1 MAYSV
6 HVADSQ
12 HTQVSVRDRSY
23 DTDAVVTIPNLL
35 SALRLV
41 GVPVFLVLILLER
54 DVAAIVLLAIAS
66 ATDWLDGKLA
76 RGLHQVSRLGQM
88 LDPVA
93 DRLYIAATVV
103 GLTVRGIIPWWFL
116 VVLLARD
123 VMMLCLVP
131 ALKTRGYTSLP
142 VHFVG
147 KAATFCL
154 LYALPLVL
162 LGHGPWSWSPL
173 ARIIGWAFALW
184 GVFLYWWAGVL
195 YAHQTRLLLAS
206 APPVHGPRG
215 DARR

>member
-1 MAYSV
+1 MG
-6 HVADSQ
+6 DSQ
-12 HTQVSVRDRSY
+12 HSEVSVRETGY
-23 DTDAVVTIPNLL
+23 DTDAVITIPNLL
-35 SALRLV
+35 SALRLA
-41 GVPVFLVLILLER
+41 GVPLFLALILR
-54 DVAAIVLLAIAS
+54 HADVAAIVLLAIAS

-76 RGLHQVSRLGQM
+76 RGLHQISRLGQM

-116 VVLLARD
+116 VVLLTRD
-123 VMMLCLVP
+123 IMMLCLVP

-162 LGHGPWSWSPL
+162 LGAGPWGWAPA
-173 ARIIGWAFALW
+173 ARIVGWAFALW
-184 GVFLYWWAGVL
+184 GAFLYWWAGAL
-195 YAHQTRLLLAS
+195 YVHQTRLLLAS
-206 APPVHGPRG
+206 APSLNGSQ
-215 DARR
+215 ARSRLH

>member
-1 MAYSV
+1 M
-6 HVADSQ
+6 ADSQ
-12 HTQVSVRDRSY
+12 HNQVSVRDRSY
-23 DTDAVVTIPNLL
+23 DTDAVLTIPNLL
-35 SALRLV
+35 SALRLA
-41 GVPVFLVLILLER
+41 GVPVFLVLILREQ
-54 DVAAIVLLAIAS
+54 DVAAIILLAAAS
-66 ATDWLDGKLA
+66 ATDWLDGQLA

-93 DRLYIAATVV
+93 DRLYIAVTVV

-123 VMMLCLVP
+123 LMMLCLVP
-131 ALKTRGYTSLP
+131 TLKTRGYTSLP

-162 LGHGPWSWSPL
+162 LGNGPWGWSPL

-195 YAHQTRLLLAS
+195 YAQQTRLLLAS
-206 APPVHGPRG
+206 SPPMRRTTHRG
-215 DARR
+215 VGQH